1 MRPAARRRVQPLCF
15 GTAAL
20 SAEPKGACMRA
31 RKRLTAAAAA
41 AGAVIASGSAGGA
54 GRPGPAEWAA
64 VLSQS
69 LQQVVDDCFD
79 RARQRGH
86 QPVRHL
92 RGTAQLWPPP
102 CGQRADQQLQR
113 EIEPAGDRHHDRSDL
128 TQRSSDAVRPLSRQA
143 SYRRV
148 PWRRR
153 FDYGTGGA
161 ARRLGRRGSAP
172 SSNGMAATAKAG
184 CLIVL
189 NRWGHPVETLSGH
202 GINGPW
208 DSTAVSHGNVADLF
222 VTNVL
227 NGTVAAGGKVV
238 HGGTVLRLTL
248 VLHRHAMPQLVSSTK
263 IGSGFAEQ
271 SSPTAFVLGPTGVG
285 LGRHGILY
293 VAETQSSRITGIKNA
308 LTRPGSG
315 GTGSLVTK
323 KGFVNMPL
331 GLAIAPNGHILT
343 VNGANGLVVE
353 TTPAGHQV
361 ARRLLDNAGSPKG
374 AGALFG
380 LAVRPSGRGVYYVDD
395 AQNTLRLLH

>member
-1 MRPAARRRVQPLCF
+1 
-15 GTAAL
+15 
-20 SAEPKGACMRA
+20 MRA

-41 AGAVIASGSAGGA
+41 AGAVIALGVLAA
-54 GRPGPAEWAA
+54 PA
-64 VLSQS
+64 VL
-69 LQQVVDDCFD
+69 
-79 RARQRGH
+79 A
-86 QPVRHL
+86 QPGGTPSYLSHFSKLSTIASTVPGNGDINPYGIFVVRHSFGRL
-92 RGTAQLWPPP
+92 HAGSVLISNFNAKSN
-102 CGQRADQQLQR
+102 LQ
-113 EIEPAGDRHHDRSDL
+113 
-128 TQRSSDAVRPLSRQA
+128 
-143 SYRRV
+143 
-148 PWRRR
+148 
-153 FDYGTGGA
+153 GTGTTIVQISPSGHRTQFARLQAGKLHGA
-161 ARRLGRRGSAP
+161 CPGGVGLTTALEVLPGGWVVVGSTP
-172 SSNGMAATAKAG
+172 STNGMAATAKAG

-248 VLHRHAMPQLVSSTK
+248 VLHGSAMPQLVSSTK

-315 GTGSLVTK
+315 GTGSVVTK

-331 GLAIAPNGHILT
+331 GLAIAPNGNILT